1 MGRGFPVE
9 YDHESQ
15 VFNFIAG
22 LVLGTVI
29 GAGIAILTA
38 PDSGK
43 RTRRRV
49 RKMAGELRRSAEGK
63 LGELSDDVR
72 GRVDDAVRGA
82 RKRIS

>member
-1 MGRGFPVE
+1 ME

-22 LVLGTVI
+22 LVLGAVI
-29 GAGIAILTA
+29 GAGIAMLTA

-43 RTRRRV
+43 KTRRRV
-49 RKMAGELRRSAEGK
+49 RKMAGELRRTAEGRI
-63 LGELSDDVR
+63 GELGDDVR
-72 GRVDDAVRGA
+72 GRVDDAVKGV

>member
-1 MGRGFPVE
+1 ME

-22 LVLGTVI
+22 LVLGAVI
-29 GAGIAILTA
+29 GAGIAMLTA

-43 RTRRRV
+43 QTRRRV
-49 RKMAGELRRSAEGK
+49 RKMAGQLRRTAEDR
-63 LGELSDDVR
+63 LGDLSDDVK

-82 RKRIS
+82 RKRLS

>member
-1 MGRGFPVE
+1 ME

-22 LVLGTVI
+22 LVLGAVI
-29 GAGIAILTA
+29 GAGSAILTA

-49 RKMAGELRRSAEGK
+49 RKMAGEIRKNAESR
-63 LGELSDDVR
+63 LGDITDDVR

-82 RKRIS
+82 KKRLS